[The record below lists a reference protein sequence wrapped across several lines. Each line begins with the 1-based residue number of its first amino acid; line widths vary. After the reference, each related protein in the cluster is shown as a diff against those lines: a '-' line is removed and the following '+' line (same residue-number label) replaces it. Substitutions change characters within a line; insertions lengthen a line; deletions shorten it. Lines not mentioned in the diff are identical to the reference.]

1 MQRSTMID
9 CSEAQ
14 NHAIIEGFLLV
25 TISFTA
31 WWISALRSIN
41 AGPLPGPPLMVGV
54 PEAYAARTMPS
65 PPVARISDTSLLCIS
80 SEVASSVNW

>member
-1 MQRSTMID
+1 MQPSTMID

-14 NHAIIEGFLLV
+14 ITPLSKVLLV
-25 TISFTA
+25 MISFTA

-54 PEAYAARTMPS
+54 PDA
-65 PPVARISDTSLLCIS
+65 
-80 SEVASSVNW
+80 